1 MVRRKFLFHQ
11 KSKVD
16 INWKEKNKKNKHAG
30 MFEEVIDTSK
40 LKITVSK
47 HMFLRKQQLKTSK
60 WYAELLLTCWWYA
73 NFFWIIWWYAVE
85 KRLGTT
91 GLEEWIILGY
101 AFL

>member
-1 MVRRKFLFHQ
+1 
-11 KSKVD
+11 
-16 INWKEKNKKNKHAG
+16 
-30 MFEEVIDTSK
+30 MFEEVIDTSI

-47 HMFLRKQQLKTSK
+47 HMFLRKQQLKTTK

-91 GLEEWIILGY
+91 DNTSSLEFSGISAEIKL
-101 AFL
+101 AVQKRCSLTNLLL

>member
-1 MVRRKFLFHQ
+1 MWWDGSRAGVPNLWYAYHRWYAERLQVVRRKFLFHQ

-47 HMFLRKQQLKTSK
+47 HMFLRKQQLKTTK
-60 WYAELLLTCWWYA
+60 
-73 NFFWIIWWYAVE
+73 
-85 KRLGTT
+85 
-91 GLEEWIILGY
+91 
-101 AFL
+101 